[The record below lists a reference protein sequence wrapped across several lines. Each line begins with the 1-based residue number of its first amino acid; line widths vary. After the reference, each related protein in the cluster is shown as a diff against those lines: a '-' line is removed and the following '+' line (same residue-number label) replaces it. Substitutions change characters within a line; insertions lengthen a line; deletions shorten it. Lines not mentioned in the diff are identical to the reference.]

1 MKIIDY
7 ARKDLKGSIL
17 VNGEKSFIAVTAT
30 ESKTFR
36 SMKGAEKFMAKKEYK
51 PIKKDMAE
59 NRVWRVVGSYG
70 RYTVAL
76 VIPEINGRD
85 KIIEHSKKWFGF
97 SEMDKADKL
106 AAQLNERDGIYE
118 IY

>member
-36 SMKGAEKFMAKKEYK
+36 SMRGAEKFMAKKEYK
-51 PIKKDMAE
+51 PIK
-59 NRVWRVVGSYG
+59 
-70 RYTVAL
+70 
-76 VIPEINGRD
+76 
-85 KIIEHSKKWFGF
+85 
-97 SEMDKADKL
+97 
-106 AAQLNERDGIYE
+106 
-118 IY
+118 

>member
-1 MKIIDY
+1 
-7 ARKDLKGSIL
+7 
-17 VNGEKSFIAVTAT
+17 
-30 ESKTFR
+30 
-36 SMKGAEKFMAKKEYK
+36 MA
-51 PIKKDMAE
+51 
-59 NRVWRVVGSYG
+59 SY
-70 RYTVAL
+70 RNYTVAL

-106 AAQLNERDGIYE
+106 AAQLNERDGFYE